1 MIKKTLIIGSGSIAK
16 KHRKVLHEINKNIK
30 LLLVPTRKF
39 NKYKPKDF
47 NRLINFNADYILI
60 CSPSTYHYKHFQ
72 LIEKYFK
79 KKTVLIEK
87 PLFSSYRKLKRT
99 FKNKYFIGYN
109 LRFHPIIKFVKNY
122 IKGKKIYFVR
132 VNCSSYLPDWRKEK
146 NYSNTVTS
154 NKNLGGGVLLELSH
168 EIDYLLWIFKKIKI
182 VNVINKKA
190 SDLKINTDD
199 ILSLNAMTFDK
210 TLINLTINFFSRIQN
225 REIFI
230 DGKNFSLHANILK
243 NSISLIE
250 GKKKKNFKFNRFTMQ
265 KTYKYENLNILNQ
278 NFKDVCTIK
287 EGINL
292 LKLISTIKKKN
303 EN

>member
-1 MIKKTLIIGSGSIAK
+1 MIKRILIIGSGSIAK
-16 KHRKVLHEINKNIK
+16 KHQKVLNNISNNIK
-30 LLLVPTRKF
+30 LLIIPTRKI
-39 NKYKPKDF
+39 NQYKQKDF
-47 NRLINFNADYILI
+47 NGLINFDPEYILV

-72 LIEKYFK
+72 LIEKFFK
-79 KKTVLIEK
+79 RKTVLIEK
-87 PLFSSYRKLKRT
+87 PLFSNYRKLKNK
-99 FKNKYFIGYN
+99 FKNQYFIGYN

-122 IKGKKIYFVR
+122 IKGKKIYFAKVY
-132 VNCSSYLPDWRKEK
+132 CSSYLPNWRKEK

-168 EIDYLLWIFKKIKI
+168 ELDYLLWIFKKIKI
-182 VNVINKKA
+182 LNVVNKKV

-199 ILSLNAMTFDK
+199 ILSLNGMAVGK

-243 NSISLIE
+243 NSITLIE
-250 GKKKKNFKFNRFTMQ
+250 GKKKKNLKFKKFNMQ
-265 KTYKYENLNILNQ
+265 KTYTNENLSIINR
-278 NFKDVCTIK
+278 NFRDICTIK
-287 EGINL
+287 EGIDL
-292 LKLISTIKKKN
+292 LKLISKIKKKN